1 MDIEDF
7 GKIIVDSIF
16 SVHKVLGPGL
26 LESAYQSCLAY
37 ELRKRGLKL
46 ECEVSLPLKYDGQ
59 VIDCGYRL
67 DMLVEDSIVIE
78 NKSVEELLP
87 LHTAQLLTYLKLS
100 GKWLGYL
107 VNWNTPLIKNGIHR
121 LVNGPKPN

>member
-1 MDIEDF
+1 MDIEDV

-16 SVHKVLGPGL
+16 SVHKVLGSGL

-37 ELRKRGLKL
+37 ELRKRDLKV
-46 ECEVSLPLKYDGQ
+46 ECEVSLPLNYDGQ

-67 DMLVEDSIVIE
+67 DMLVENSIVIE

>member
-1 MDIEDF
+1 MDIEDI
-7 GKIIVDSIF
+7 GKTIIDSIF
-16 SVHKVLGPGL
+16 KVHKELGPGL

-37 ELRKRGLKL
+37 ELGKRGLKA
-46 ECEVSLPLKYDGQ
+46 ECEVSLPLNYDGQ